1 MDCNLKGN
9 LMKKLILFILFSVC
23 AINAQTFTPPYTYTP
38 NLHLGEWHQGDTAGS
53 AAINAQWL
61 TIDSTIQQGR
71 DTAFAH
77 LTRLNAMPTLAGN
90 NVFSGVNTFSQ
101 IRTAAGTGQRIV
113 IDNTNQIRF
122 YDADNYESDLYA
134 NAAAIYTPQAFV
146 AKLGLQV
153 GTPGSYGFAVDASGK
168 LFEVDSIAA
177 SSSTNKVLRSDGT
190 SFTPDID
197 PYVYNLYNSYTQAG
211 YLVGNSA
218 PLPSVWQ
225 ATASTAPGEIKLRLF
240 YRHRTGNK
248 NIRVQADIYGST
260 SSANVAVGIGKD
272 SLNAPVGVV
281 YASTYS
287 ATPLTQTVE
296 LPVSSFTSGN
306 TYMIDITL
314 RDVNGVG
321 SVYMK
326 NVIVDVENY

>member
-1 MDCNLKGN
+1 
-9 LMKKLILFILFSVC
+9 MKKIILFLVFGFLFVVN
-23 AINAQTFTPPYTYTP
+23 IQAQTAPYATTT
-38 NLHLGEWHQGDTAGS
+38 LLGLGLWHQGDTAGY
-53 AAINAQWL
+53 AAINGQWWKL
-61 TIDSTIQQGR
+61 DSAITKDR
-71 DTAFAH
+71 DTSYAH
-77 LTRLNAMPTLAGN
+77 LTKLNAMPTLAGN
-90 NVFSGVNTFSQ
+90 NVFSGTNTFTRIQ
-101 IRTAAGTGQRIV
+101 TASGTGQRIV
-113 IDNTNQIRF
+113 IDNTNQIKF
-122 YDADNYESDLYA
+122 YDADNNESDLYA
-134 NAAAIYTPQAFV
+134 NLSGIYTPQTFV
-146 AKLGLQV
+146 AKLGLEV
-153 GTPGSYGFAVDASGK
+153 GIPGSYGFAVDASGK

-225 ATASTAPGEIKLRLF
+225 ATASTAPGEIKLRIF

-260 SSANVAVGIGKD
+260 ISANVAIGIGKD
-272 SLNAPVGVV
+272 SLNAPVGTV

-287 ATPLTQTVE
+287 TSPSTQTVE
-296 LPVSSFTSGN
+296 LPVSSFTAGN

-314 RDVNGVG
+314 RDVNSIGI
-321 SVYMK
+321 VYMK